1 MTETL
6 DPMAATEVDQ
16 KQLAEQLLAQ
26 AKEQGVE
33 LMGPNGLLNQL
44 TKNVLETAL
53 DAEMTEHLGYEKHD
67 SGGRGSGNSRNGT
80 RAKTVLT
87 EIGPVEIDVPRDTDS
102 SFAPQIVKKRQRRL
116 TGIDEIVLSLTAKGL
131 TTGEVSAHFQ
141 DIYGATVSKDTISR
155 ITDKVVG
162 EMTEWQNRPLDRVYP
177 VIFIDAIHVKV
188 RDGQVTNR
196 PIYVAIGVTVGGERD
211 ILGLWAGDGGEG
223 AKFWLSVLTEIKNR
237 GVADVCIVVCDGLK
251 GLPDAINTVWEL
263 AVVQTCIIHLIRN
276 TFRFASRQY
285 WDEMARDLKPVYTA
299 PSESAARERFG
310 EFAGKWGVRYPAI
323 VRMWENAWTEFVPF
337 LDYDVEIRRVICS
350 TNAIESVNAR
360 YRRAIKAR
368 GHFPTEQ
375 AALKC
380 LYLATR
386 ALDPTGKGK
395 ARWAMRWKPALNAF
409 AITFE
414 GRITQGPGIVRVC
427 SGQGQCD
434 GVIGMPGVV
443 A

>member
-67 SGGRGSGNSRNGT
+67 AAGRGSGNSRNGT
-80 RAKTVLT
+80 RSKTVLT
-87 EIGPVEIDVPRDTDS
+87 EIGPVEIEVPRDIDS

-131 TTGEVSAHFQ
+131 TTGEVSAHFA

-162 EMTEWQNRPLDRVYP
+162 EMTEWQNRPLERVYP
-177 VIFIDAIHVKV
+177 VMFIDAVHVKV

-196 PIYVAIGVTVGGERD
+196 PMYVAIGVTVGGERD
-211 ILGLWAGDGGEG
+211 ILGIWAGEGGEG
-223 AKFWLSVLTEIKNR
+223 AKFWLSVLTEVKNR
-237 GVADVCIVVCDGLK
+237 GVGDVCIVVCDGLK
-251 GLPDAINTVWEL
+251 GLPEAINTVWEL

-276 TFRFASRQY
+276 TFRFASRKY
-285 WDEMARDLKPVYTA
+285 WDEMSRDLRPVYTA
-299 PSESAARERFG
+299 PSESAAKERFDD
-310 EFAGKWGVRYPAI
+310 FTTKWGQQYPAI
-323 VRMWENAWTEFVPF
+323 IKMWDNAWTEFVPF

-360 YRRAIKAR
+360 YRRAVRAR

-414 GRITQGPGIVRVC
+414 GRITPNGN
-427 SGQGQCD
+427 
-434 GVIGMPGVV
+434 
-443 A
+443 